1 MPFRLRL
8 LVLLF
13 TLLFTVG
20 CDQAT
25 KQIAREQLPR
35 GESITLWDD
44 TVRLHYSE
52 NTGAFL
58 SAGSQLGE
66 PLRFLI
72 FTVGVAV
79 ILIALAFYLL
89 AARDLSIWPTLA
101 MALVVGGG
109 LGNLLD
115 RLTRDGAVVDFLN
128 VGIGPLRTGIFNVA
142 DVFIVAGV
150 LFLFLWS
157 LVSPRD
163 DGAGEPPQA

>member
-1 MPFRLRL
+1 MPFRARL
-8 LVLLF
+8 LVLLL
-13 TLLFTVG
+13 TLLVTVG

-35 GESITLWDD
+35 GEIITLWDD

-58 SAGSQLGE
+58 SAGAGLGDS
-66 PLRFLI
+66 LRFLI

-79 ILIALAFYLL
+79 ILAALSVYLL
-89 AARDLSIWPTLA
+89 VARGLSFGPAVA
-101 MALVVGGG
+101 MALVIGGG
-109 LGNLLD
+109 LGNLVD

-128 VGIGPLRTGIFNVA
+128 VGVGPLRTGIFNLA

-150 LFLFLWS
+150 LFLFVWS
-157 LVSPRD
+157 FTNPQPE
-163 DGAGEPPQA
+163 AAPPDA